1 MRMFRALDTAY
12 FRLKDA
18 WSVLKGEEAILK
30 AYTEGIT
37 EGIEIANA
45 RLTRALDI
53 SDPHRFENQ
62 HFKLG
67 YYYAT
72 EQAKKVMNIG
82 EDSDLD

>member
-1 MRMFRALDTAY
+1 MFRALDTAY

-45 RLTRALDI
+45 RIQREFDVAN
-53 SDPHRFENQ
+53 PYQFQNN

>member
-1 MRMFRALDTAY
+1 MLRALDTIY

-18 WSVLKGEEAILK
+18 WTVLKGEEAILK

-37 EGIEIANA
+37 EGIEIANGRIQRQFA
-45 RLTRALDI
+45 ITN
-53 SDPHRFENQ
+53 PHQFQNE

-72 EQAKKVMNIG
+72 EQAKKVMQG
-82 EDSDLD
+82 DEDNSVD